1 MRPAEISNEEIFD
14 AGKKLRS
21 TGKKNIT
28 GYALRGILGA
38 GDPKRL
44 KLVWDEYD
52 NENKTEETPDLRLPA
67 ELEDIVAEL
76 EKYLTE
82 QVRPLTNRLYEG
94 SLRAAQK
101 QVSESSRELK
111 QVKAAA
117 EAEMTDA
124 NAIIDGLEQR
134 LADTEHELQKTKD
147 ELKLSQDDRDKYE
160 RNAIELGAEVKH
172 LRDNSTFEEM
182 MKRIVALENER
193 GKS

>member
-1 MRPAEISNEEIFD
+1 
-14 AGKKLRS
+14 
-21 TGKKNIT
+21 
-28 GYALRGILGA
+28 
-38 GDPKRL
+38 
-44 KLVWDEYD
+44 VWDEYD

-82 QVRPLTNRLYEG
+82 QVRPLTIRLYEG

-147 ELKLSQDDRDKYE
+147 ELTNQK
-160 RNAIELGAEVKH
+160 
-172 LRDNSTFEEM
+172 
-182 MKRIVALENER
+182 
-193 GKS
+193 